1 MNVPLAPALSPVL
14 QRLVVKDGVALG
26 GLSADERLLALAWIW
41 AGLPVGLVASEPQV
55 NEALKAQLAG
65 PARFLDVDHVELRRW
80 LVDGGW
86 LQRDGYGRE
95 YRRTQPT
102 EAQAAS
108 LASRLAG
115 VDTAACA
122 QAWRAAREAER
133 AARRARWQAQ
143 GGSAGEGRGGAAA

>member
-1 MNVPLAPALSPVL
+1 MNTPPAADLPPSL

-26 GLSADERLLALAWIW
+26 GLSADERLQALAWVW
-41 AGLPVGLVASEPQV
+41 AGLPAGLVATEPQV

-65 PARFLDVDHVELRRW
+65 PGRFIDVDHVELRRW

-95 YRRTQPT
+95 YRRSLPT
-102 EAQAAS
+102 EPAA
-108 LASRLAG
+108 AAWAARLAG
-115 VDTAACA
+115 VDTAASA
-122 QAWRAAREAER
+122 QAWRDAREAER

-143 GGSAGEGRGGAAA
+143 GGAGT

>member
-1 MNVPLAPALSPVL
+1 MSPLPIPELPPSL

-26 GLSADERLLALAWIW
+26 GLSTDDRLQALAWIW
-41 AGLPVGLVASEPQV
+41 AGLPVGLVATEPQV

-65 PARFLDVDHVELRRW
+65 PGRFIDVDHVELRRW

-95 YRRTQPT
+95 YRRSQPT
-102 EAQAAS
+102 DAA
-108 LASRLAG
+108 AAAWAERLAH

-122 QAWRAAREAER
+122 QAWRAEREAER
-133 AARRARWQAQ
+133 RARRARWQAQ
-143 GGSAGEGRGGAAA
+143 GGVPSGGQGGAAA